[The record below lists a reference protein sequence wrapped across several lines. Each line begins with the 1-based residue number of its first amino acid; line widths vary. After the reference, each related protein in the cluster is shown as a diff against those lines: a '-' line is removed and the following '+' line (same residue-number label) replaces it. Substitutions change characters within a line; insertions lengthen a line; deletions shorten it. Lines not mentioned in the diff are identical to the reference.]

1 MLIAMVDAAF
11 HNDYLKERTWI
22 EIREEPPKSA
32 MGLGDDFSGWGQK
45 GGNYV
50 AI

>member
-1 MLIAMVDAAF
+1 MIIVAC

-22 EIREEPPKSA
+22 EIREHPQCPPKSSNVFV
-32 MGLGDDFSGWGQK
+32 GDDL
-45 GGNYV
+45 NYV